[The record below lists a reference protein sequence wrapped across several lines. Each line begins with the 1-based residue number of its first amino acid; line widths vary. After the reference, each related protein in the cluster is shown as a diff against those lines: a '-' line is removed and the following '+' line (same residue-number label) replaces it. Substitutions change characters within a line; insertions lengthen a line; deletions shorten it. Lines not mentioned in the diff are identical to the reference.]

1 MSLDF
6 ISQFAVYPLV
16 ALIGYLI
23 GTSNMAVYLAR
34 LRGVDLAHAGGTG
47 NPGAS
52 NALILMGWKAGVL
65 VGVHDIG
72 KAVLAVW
79 LAKLLFP
86 AVPLCG
92 TVAGVA
98 CVIGHM
104 FPFYLRFRG
113 GKGFAAYLGMT
124 LALNWKFALCLCAAI
139 LILLLVTDYIVIGT
153 MTTVISFPAYCAVTG
168 QFAMAALLC
177 VASVI
182 MIWKHRANLVRIA
195 NGTEIGFRSAGR
207 GDHRVK

>member
-6 ISQFAVYPLV
+6 VNQFSAYPLI
-16 ALIGYLI
+16 ALIGYVI
-23 GTSNMAVYLAR
+23 GSLNMALLLAR
-34 LRGVDLAHAGGTG
+34 LRGVDLGAGGSG

-65 VGVHDIG
+65 VGLHDIG
-72 KAVLAVW
+72 KAVAAVW
-79 LAKLLFP
+79 LARLLFP
-86 AVPLCG
+86 GAALCG

-124 LALNWKFALCLCAAI
+124 LALNWRFALLLAAAI
-139 LILLLVTDYIVIGT
+139 VVLLLLTDYIVVGT
-153 MTTVISFPAYCAVTG
+153 MTTVISFPAYCAVTHHY
-168 QFAMAALLC
+168 AMAALLC
-177 VASVI
+177 VASAIIVY
-182 MIWKHRANLVRIA
+182 KHRANLARIA

-207 GDHRVK
+207 GEHRMR